1 MIEILFAAV
10 ASFGVVASLLSVA
23 SANTRRPVRVR
34 QVPVPAIAVLYSIVA
49 VIILIRFNG
58 FVQDVLRQIN
68 EWVPFLGNIDSPSRL
83 LVWENILVLTVF
95 LIIKI
100 VVKPI
105 FSRVFTGSRE
115 FGKGLV
121 SRVYEYD
128 AQFGVWFVSRRFG
141 NLRDFWRTYYW
152 VSVAIVFVFFTL
164 AIRFSD
170 WAGFSSIS
178 FPVIA
183 ALVVGEFYFAIDG
196 LTREEHIK
204 NIGGEKD
211 SARSIANYGTLREV
225 LRRTFPSRVLSDG
238 AMPSSGDALNSG
250 FRIGELSRSSN
261 EMDRIVGGYFERLRD
276 TGLILDVNLVDSSL
290 NLIQGSSQVISNP
303 FYRDLTPYLAL
314 PVYYNL
320 LHSKKCLIVAG
331 RDSISTDLV
340 DWMSQG
346 LEKVTGVPD
355 LWQTEILVSAG
366 HAGID
371 VGVLR
376 YGDIHNRELLQQ
388 NTEFLKQVE
397 FVILAEPSRMLATG
411 QVGLSLVFSLCG
423 KVEPKTFAVF
433 DGNHDGLV
441 DSLSHLLK
449 VSLSEVVAAAMPH
462 GASSEMV
469 WKPEGDHM
477 SNAILPGVSRYLGV
491 GTEIAAVAWRH
502 QVKEVNWIGA
512 EVFPVVDMKWIAEQ
526 YYGTINRFAGLELSQ
541 SALEQSLTV
550 TANPWGLP
558 QAENYF
564 LVVEDEMSNIFETTR
579 RYATRAQSVGFINL
593 ISEQYLLR
601 DYMIENRALFAID
614 AKAIPSLVPDFART
628 ERNLVLRLI
637 MQMVVKD
644 LTLEEISREFE
655 LADWTLPV
663 SSSETDPGV
672 FESEPEVLRKLRSA
686 ISAHTGVNDPEF
698 IKSISVDEES
708 ADRRKVTRYGLYSGT
723 NMDPIAKILRPAYFF
738 VEDEAK
744 NVNVIGS
751 LLFDHVFQS
760 LLPGQFITYDGKFYE
775 VQGISPDPAREGV
788 VLRRSAEHIRDRR
801 GYLQARKYH
810 ISEVLTTDS
819 LGTAFNMGS
828 LEIVRSVATI
838 RVETK
843 GYFEYSDRSSL
854 ADARHVVIS
863 GVPERNYQRKS
874 LLELRFKGIPPSVRK
889 TITLLLNELFV
900 TTFPYSHQYVI
911 ALTPDL
917 EKDFGVLLTD
927 LVVDDSDDSIFIVED
942 SMMDLGLVSAVERNW
957 ERLFEII
964 TDYLEWNLSPYP
976 TEPEPTRTKPEFV
989 LPEIPESILRVSWW
1003 RRLIRRLRG
1012 SRTAKPAKQVHETP
1026 EVKPSPPV
1034 ESEPVEMLVAFSDSH
1049 LESDSSD
1056 ISPDSEVSELAEETF
1071 EATAQE
1077 EVDRSQ
1083 ASAKPESEETV
1094 ELDDLGDVN
1103 EKE

>member
-1 MIEILFAAV
+1 MIEILTAAL
-10 ASFGVVASLLSVA
+10 ASFGVVAFLFSVA
-23 SANTRRPVRVR
+23 GANTRRPVRVR
-34 QVPVPAIAVLYSIVA
+34 QVPIPGIAVIYSIIA
-49 VIILIRFNG
+49 VIVLIRFNG
-58 FVQDVLRQIN
+58 YVQEILQKIN
-68 EWVPFLGNIDSPSRL
+68 EWIPFIGNIDSPSRL

-95 LIIKI
+95 LFIKI
-100 VVKPI
+100 LVKPI
-105 FSRVFTGSRE
+105 FSRVFNGSRE
-115 FGKGLV
+115 FGNGLV

-152 VSVAIVFVFFTL
+152 VSVAIVFVFITL
-164 AIRFSD
+164 AIRFAD
-170 WAGFSSIS
+170 WPGFSSIS

-196 LTREEHIK
+196 LTREEYIK
-204 NIGGEKD
+204 KIGGEKD
-211 SARSIANYGTLREV
+211 AARSIANYGALREV

-250 FRIGELSRSSN
+250 FRVGELSRSSN
-261 EMDRIVGGYFERLRD
+261 EMERIVGGYFERLHD
-276 TGLILDVNLVDSSL
+276 TGLVLDVNLVDSTMSL
-290 NLIQGSSQVISNP
+290 IKGSSQVISNP

-340 DWMSQG
+340 DWMVQG
-346 LEKVTGVPD
+346 LEDVTGVPD

-376 YGDIHNRELLQQ
+376 YGDIHNRELLEQ
-388 NTEFLKQVE
+388 NAEFLEQVE

-411 QVGLSLVFSLCG
+411 QVGLSLVFSLCARG
-423 KVEPKTFAVF
+423 APKTFAVF

-462 GASSEMV
+462 GASSEMI

-477 SNAILPGVSRYLGV
+477 SSSILPGVSRYLGV
-491 GTEIAAVAWRH
+491 GTEIASVAWRH
-502 QVKEVNWIGA
+502 HVKEVNWIGG
-512 EVFPVVDMKWIAEQ
+512 EVFPVIDMKWIAEQ
-526 YYGTINRFAGLELSQ
+526 YYGTINRFAGMELSQ
-541 SALEQSLTV
+541 SALEESFTV

-558 QAENYF
+558 QAGNYF

-601 DYMIENRALFAID
+601 DYMVDNRVLFAID

-637 MQMVVKD
+637 MQMAVKD

-655 LADWTLPV
+655 LADWTLPPLIL
-663 SSSETDPGV
+663 ETDPTGL
-672 FESEPEVLRKLRSA
+672 ESEPEVLRKLRAA
-686 ISAHTGVNDPEF
+686 IQAHTGVIDPEF
-698 IKSISVDEES
+698 LKSTLVDNER
-708 ADRRKVTRYGLYSGT
+708 ADRRRVTRYGLYSGT
-723 NMDPIAKILRPAYFF
+723 NMDSVAKALRPAYFF
-738 VEDEAK
+738 VEDEEK

-775 VQGISPDPAREGV
+775 VQGISPDPQREGV

-801 GYLQARKYH
+801 GYLQDRSYH
-810 ISEVLTTDS
+810 ISDVLTTDS
-819 LGTAFNMGS
+819 LGTAFNMGT

-838 RVETK
+838 RVETN

-854 ADARHVVIS
+854 AKARHVVIS

-874 LLELRFKGIPPSVRK
+874 LLELRFKGISPSVRK

-900 TTFPYSHQYVI
+900 TTFPYSYQYVS
-911 ALTPDL
+911 ALTPDH
-917 EKDFGVLLTD
+917 EEDFGVLLTN
-927 LVVDDSDDSIFIVED
+927 LVVEDSYDSIFIVED

-964 TDYLEWNLSPYP
+964 TDYLEWNLTPYP
-976 TEPEPTRTKPEFV
+976 PEPEPTHTKPEFV
-989 LPEIPESILRVSWW
+989 LPEIPESILKVSWW
-1003 RRLIRRLRG
+1003 RRLIRRIRG
-1012 SRTAKPAKQVHETP
+1012 SRGTKPAKQKDATP
-1026 EVKPSPPV
+1026 EVKPSTPV
-1034 ESEPVEMLVAFSDSH
+1034 ESEPVEMLVAFDDSH
-1049 LESDSSD
+1049 LASDVSD
-1056 ISPDSEVSELAEETF
+1056 MAPDSKVSELTERVLEDQDSDLLEEPGASEDF
-1071 EATAQE
+1071 DGEG
-1077 EVDRSQ
+1077 EVEV
-1083 ASAKPESEETV
+1083 K
-1094 ELDDLGDVN
+1094 DLGDVN